1 MSKYFAP
8 EFESKEIEFTD
19 RNLPFQDFDAIS
31 QIIHDNLI
39 DQGIWVDSFSW
50 DINVE
55 YLESEDEDE

>member
-8 EFESKEIEFTD
+8 EFESKEIEFND
-19 RNLPFQDFDAIS
+19 RNLPFKDFDAIS
-31 QIIHDNLI
+31 QIIYDNLI
-39 DQGIWVDSFSW
+39 DKGISVDSFSW